1 MIYDIYTICIII
13 LAVLIIA
20 AAFYPILSL
29 YFRRIGGPRAEGGT
43 PPLVENGTHHDDV
56 TFPMVSV
63 GDGKKAENYSPDED
77 ELDLIEECVSG
88 SEESGVLDSGTDSDY
103 SILLSGNAPRQ
114 KLRDS
119 IVSLMHS
126 HMQFTDLNGNL
137 LSLDDVLSDAGSAEE
152 VAGDSDSRYVDPEP
166 PRQREARI
174 DEAIRRLENNKI

>member
-20 AAFYPILSL
+20 AAFYPMVSK
-29 YFRRIGGPRAEGGT
+29 YFRHISGAKKESGN
-43 PPLVENGTHHDDV
+43 PPLGENRSHQDEV

-88 SEESGVLDSGTDSDY
+88 SEESSVLDSGMDSDY

-126 HMQFTDLNGNL
+126 RMQFTDLNGNL

-152 VAGDSDSRYVDPEP
+152 VAGVNDSRYVDPEP